1 MRNHVQRDWGIL
13 KKRFPILHVGTFHPI
28 RNQIKIPA
36 TAAIF
41 HNVIKM
47 HGGDEAWLDDQ
58 HDNIDLADYV
68 NLPNG
73 DDNHV
78 EYNEQENCILGN
90 NLRD

>member
-1 MRNHVQRDWGIL
+1 
-13 KKRFPILHVGTFHPI
+13 
-28 RNQIKIPA
+28 
-36 TAAIF
+36 
-41 HNVIKM
+41 M

-58 HDNIDLADYV
+58 HDNIDPADYV